1 MRSTATKIGFLLIII
16 FLMSSLA
23 LAGVPQQTAV
33 SATTT
38 GKMNMRSGPG
48 VEWRWLGAVE
58 AGQTVVL
65 DGRNPRADWV
75 RGVSP
80 EGIVGWMFAS
90 YLDIPIEQV
99 VAMPIIS
106 PDTPS
111 QLGGSAPPSSAP
123 ASNPAP
129 APAAP
134 IEGGVPATI
143 TNGVNVRSD
152 ANSGATRIA
161 NLPYQTEVNANG
173 RNPRGDWV
181 RVSFATGTGWV
192 SAPYL
197 SLPPGEIMKL
207 PVVEGG
213 ATVSSAPAAPAAA
226 PADVPAAVVSVAP
239 VRGFNLGGHISALS
253 AGTVN
258 ALNRSGMTWIKR
270 QVRWQGDDASVAWMV
285 NEAHSM
291 GYRLLLGIVGMPGA
305 VNEPGYFGR
314 YAQFVAKAAAE
325 GVDAIE
331 IWNEQNIDREWAG
344 GSISAASY
352 TELLRQSYAAIKAVN
367 PNTLVISGALAPT
380 GYFGGCHGGGCDDNA
395 YLAGMAAA
403 GAANY
408 MDCVG
413 VHYNEGILPP
423 NQTSGD
429 PRGSSSHYSRY
440 FWGMVNT
447 YYNAFGGARSL
458 CFTEL
463 GYLTPEGFGGLPDA
477 FAWAGGNSLAE
488 QAAWLDSAVSLASG
502 SGKVRLMIIWNVDF
516 SNYGSDPMAGYAMI
530 RPDGSCPACDAL
542 GR

>member
-1 MRSTATKIGFLLIII
+1 MLLIIVTAP
-16 FLMSSLA
+16 SLT
-23 LAGVPQQTAV
+23 LADVPQQGSV

-38 GKMNMRSGPG
+38 GKMNIRSGPG
-48 VEWRWLGAVE
+48 TEWRWLGTVE

-65 DGRNPRADWV
+65 DGRNARADWV
-75 RGVSP
+75 RGISP
-80 EGIVGWMFAS
+80 QGIVGWMFAS
-90 YLDIPIEQV
+90 YLNIPIEQV
-99 VAMPIIS
+99 VALPIIA

-111 QLGGSAPPSSAP
+111 QLGGSAPPANAP
-123 ASNPAP
+123 AENP

-134 IEGGVPATI
+134 IEGGIPATI

-152 ANSGATRIA
+152 ASTSAAKIGRLTY
-161 NLPYQTEVNANG
+161 LTEVSANG
-173 RNPRGDWV
+173 RNARGDWV

-192 SAPYL
+192 SAAYI

-207 PVVEGG
+207 PIVEGG
-213 ATVSSAPAAPAAA
+213 ASVSGAPAAPAGA
-226 PADVPAAVVSVAP
+226 PAPPPVAHVAP
-239 VRGFNLGGHISALS
+239 VRGFNLGGHIAALS
-253 AGTVN
+253 SSTVN

-291 GYRLLLGIVGMPGA
+291 GYRILLGIVGMPGA

-314 YAQFVAKAAAE
+314 YAQFVARAAAE
-325 GVDAIE
+325 GADAIE

-344 GSISAASY
+344 GSISPASY
-352 TELLRQSYAAIKAVN
+352 TELLRQSYNAIKAVN
-367 PNTLVISGALAPT
+367 PNTMVISGALAPT
-380 GYFGGCHGGGCDDNA
+380 GYFGGCSGGGCDDNA

-408 MDCVG
+408 MDCIG
-413 VHYNEGILPP
+413 VHYNEGIIPP

-429 PRGSSSHYSRY
+429 PRGNSGHYSRY
-440 FWGMVNT
+440 FWGMVDT
-447 YYNAFGGARSL
+447 YYNAFGGARPL

-463 GYLTPEGFGGLPDA
+463 GYLSPEGFGGLPDA
-477 FAWAGGNSLAE
+477 FAWAGGTSVAE
-488 QAAWLDSAVSLASG
+488 QAAWLDSAVSLASS
-502 SGKVRLMIIWNVDF
+502 SGKVRLLIVWNVDF